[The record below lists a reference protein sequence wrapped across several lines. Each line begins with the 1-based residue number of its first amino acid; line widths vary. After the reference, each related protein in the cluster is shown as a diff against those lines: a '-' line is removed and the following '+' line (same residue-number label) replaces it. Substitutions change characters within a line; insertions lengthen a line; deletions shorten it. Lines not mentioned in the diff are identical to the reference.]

1 MEIEHALGADV
12 IMAFDQLPPGQAPR
26 EVAFEAHERTLR
38 WLERCRTRFAELRA
52 RDDAP
57 RQTLFPIVQGGVYAD
72 LRRDSIRRILE
83 IGDWDGIG
91 IGGLSVG
98 EPKPAMYEMLDV
110 LEPEMPK
117 NLPRY
122 LMGVGYPDDLL
133 EDPPR
138 RRPLRLRGADAERQ
152 ERHGVDRGRGA
163 GQHQAGRF
171 GSTGPLDPACDCV
184 PYLHARHLRHLF
196 VAGEAL
202 VLRLLS
208 LHNLRFLIRL
218 AERARTAILEG
229 TFEGWSEDWLARYRR
244 ARTAT

>member
-1 MEIEHALGADV
+1 FRSAWE
-12 IMAFDQLPPGQAPR
+12 
-26 EVAFEAHERTLR
+26 
-38 WLERCRTRFAELRA
+38 
-52 RDDAP
+52 
-57 RQTLFPIVQGGVYAD
+57 
-72 LRRDSIRRILE
+72 
-83 IGDWDGIG
+83 GIG

-133 EDPPR
+133 EGIR
-138 RRPLRLRGADAERQ
+138 R
-152 ERHGVDRGRGA
+152 GVDLFDCVAPTRNGRNGTA
-163 GQHQAGRF
+163 WIEDEGQVNIKAGRF
-171 GSTGPLDPACDCV
+171 RLDRGPLDPACDC
-184 PYLHARHLRHLF
+184 YTCRTFTRAYLRHLF